1 MRSVTFVALGAAS
14 SSVSRP
20 AGTRPRSSAASPT
33 ARRPTGGDV
42 PSDHRAVADAANA
55 GREPRP
61 PEVIYETD
69 PIAHSAGSARAGV
82 GELVIVRGEGGAR
95 PHNR

>member
-33 ARRPTGGDV
+33 ARR
-42 PSDHRAVADAANA
+42 RACRGRQGDAADA